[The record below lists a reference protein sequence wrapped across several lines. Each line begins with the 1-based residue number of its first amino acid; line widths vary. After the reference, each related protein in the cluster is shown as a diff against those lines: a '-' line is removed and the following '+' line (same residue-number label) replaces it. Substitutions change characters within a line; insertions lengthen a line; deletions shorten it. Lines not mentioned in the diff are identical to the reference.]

1 MTDYIKAGVELADGW
16 SYMSDRSKPGS
27 FWIKADGP
35 PKHPG
40 CHIDNAF
47 PVYIDALAAQLV
59 RQVDAMSGVTIDM
72 RDAVVSIEIF
82 EGGYWI
88 EQCGVDGLWY
98 EIDRTMNTIKA
109 IVDSGVLTRPV
120 PSEDD

>member
-16 SYMSDRSKPGS
+16 SYRSNKCQLLSDRSKPGS

-59 RQVDAMSGVTIDM
+59 RQVDATDNWFESLDDGEAIVWNRDGSGKI
-72 RDAVVSIEIF
+72 AKASEPN
-82 EGGYWI
+82 G
-88 EQCGVDGLWY
+88 
-98 EIDRTMNTIKA
+98 RTMNTIKA
-109 IVDSGVLTRPV
+109 IVDSGVLK
-120 PSEDD
+120 